1 MIFIIYTASN
11 KNLVVSTY
19 FGFFYNKSSFKDF
32 LKFKNYILINLKE
45 FHINISFKKKRIPP
59 NELIRFFQELG
70 IMLKSGLTLL
80 KALTLLKDEAK
91 NKLLKE
97 IIISLI
103 FNIKKGNSFNYSL
116 APYSNI
122 LGSLYINM
130 LIIGEQSGTLPE
142 ILENISLNIKRNH
155 FIKKKIKSLLFYPSF
170 VFFLTILL
178 SIVLIVFV
186 LPEFIKI
193 FNENEQKLPFLTI
206 MLIDIYNFLNNF
218 FITIS
223 FTIISLIVFL
233 FFYLKKDHNRY
244 FFYHF
249 ISIFPPFKRVYNL
262 YFSIS
267 FFRNLSILLD
277 SGTSLFNSI
286 NFLIDIERN
295 PVLKQELL
303 HSKQQLS
310 SGKTLGE
317 TLKNST
323 FFPASAISMIS
334 IGEASGNLSEMTS
347 HAGELLYNNFTSI
360 TDFLLMLIEPITILF
375 LGTTVGIIVFGL
387 YLPMFNMLSFIK

>member
-11 KNLVVSTY
+11 QNMITSTY
-19 FGFFYNKSSFKDF
+19 YGFFYSKNSFKNF
-32 LKFKNYILINLKE
+32 LKLKNYILINLKE
-45 FHINISFKKKRIPP
+45 FHLNVNLKKRNIPP
-59 NELIRFFQELG
+59 GELIRFFQELG

-80 KALTLLKDEAK
+80 TSLTLLKDETK
-91 NKLLKE
+91 NRLLKE
-97 IIISLI
+97 IILSLI
-103 FNIKKGNSFNYSL
+103 FNIRRGNSFNQSL

-122 LGSLYINM
+122 FGSLYINM

-142 ILENISLNIKRNH
+142 ILEKISLNIKRNH

-170 VFFLTILL
+170 VFFITILL
-178 SIVLIVFV
+178 SLVLIVFV

-193 FNENEQKLPFLTI
+193 FNENDQKLPFLTI
-206 MLIDIYNFLNNF
+206 ILINIYNFLSNF
-218 FITIS
+218 FIEIL
-223 FTIISLIVFL
+223 FTIMSIIVFL
-233 FFYLKKDHNRY
+233 FFYLKNPNNRY
-244 FFYHF
+244 FFYSI
-249 ISIFPPFKRVYNL
+249 ISIFPPLKRIHDL

-267 FFRNLSILLD
+267 FCRNLSILLN

-286 NFLIDIERN
+286 TFLIDIERN
-295 PVLKQELL
+295 PILKKELL
-303 HSKQQLS
+303 QSKKQLN

-323 FFPASAISMIS
+323 FFPASAVSMIS
-334 IGEASGNLSEMTS
+334 IGESSGNLSEMSS
-347 HAGELLYNNFTSI
+347 HAGELLFNNFNNI
-360 TDFLLMLIEPITILF
+360 TDFLLMLIEPLTILF

>member
-11 KNLVVSTY
+11 KDMIISTY
-19 FGFFYNKSSFKDF
+19 YGFFYNKNSFKNF
-32 LKFKNYILINLKE
+32 LKFKNHILINLKE
-45 FHINISFKKKRIPP
+45 FHININFKKKSIPP

-80 KALTLLKDEAK
+80 TSLTLLKDESK
-91 NKLLKE
+91 NGLLKE
-97 IIISLI
+97 VIISLI
-103 FNIKKGNSFNYSL
+103 FNIKKGESFNHSL

-122 LGSLYINM
+122 FGSLYINM

-142 ILENISLNIKRNH
+142 ILESISLNIKRNH

-178 SIVLIVFV
+178 SVVLIIFV

-193 FNENEQKLPFLTI
+193 FNENDQKLPFLTI
-206 MLIDIYNFLNNF
+206 ILINIYNFLNEF

-223 FTIISLIVFL
+223 FMVISFVLFL

-244 FFYHF
+244 FFYHIF
-249 ISIFPPFKRVYNL
+249 SIFPPLRRIYNL

-267 FFRNLSILLD
+267 FFRNLSILLN

-286 NFLIDIERN
+286 TFLIDIERN
-295 PVLKQELL
+295 PTLKQELL
-303 HSKQQLS
+303 HFKNQLS

-323 FFPASAISMIS
+323 FFPASSISMIS
-334 IGEASGNLSEMTS
+334 IGETSGNLSEMTS
-347 HAGELLYNNFTSI
+347 HAGELLYNNFNSI

-375 LGTTVGIIVFGL
+375 LGTIVGIIVFGL